1 MQEPQRYDQTAVSTR
16 HYHEP
21 VNPHDSNRGINALIT
36 LSILAF
42 FALVGVGAVAARQTL
57 VQAGILFFYGSIVL
71 IPLIMSVIVAY
82 LLWHKHYMD
91 GQKRKHAE
99 LDVRAKEYQ
108 VASEKQIAEAEAELR
123 LAEARRIDAE
133 AERLRI
139 LIPFDDQGNAAIR
152 DPRTWQVVQ
161 LQGNMREH
169 PGLHSLTTNYRYDYK
184 DASTKVTEEGQPQN
198 LLAGG
203 NLHIPTFAESLAS
216 GDIGPGQ
223 RDMLFCYELIEDEVT
238 RTVTGISPIRG
249 EIEAQHTQLVLAGS
263 QSGKTTYMSSN
274 MAQAAVLGT
283 LFYIVDP
290 HKSHPEKSI
299 AAKMAA
305 YAPWFI
311 LPPASSHD
319 EIRQFLRHATK
330 VRDARINPTGRPS
343 PYDGYHIMVVIDE
356 VPALMANQRSS
367 DKNIRQ
373 LYIDLAL
380 FMQSLGIQTAK
391 YGITGLFASQ
401 FATKEQ
407 LGEIDFRDAC
417 MSQLIMRLHPTQAQ
431 AMRVLGKEA
440 VREIPKFPKGHG
452 YLLLSDSS
460 ETRRVAAGNV
470 TPVDLATLARG
481 LPPSPLVKPVQK
493 VDRNQLESRSI
504 IPIRDG
510 VETTDFTSETSEKY
524 GRNQSRNQLEGTLQ
538 AKLEQVRQLIASGM
552 VNKGDLLAAVWGVR
566 PGSSDKYKQAEQEYK
581 QIMTCLAERG
591 A

>member
-1 MQEPQRYDQTAVSTR
+1 MENRSYEQATHLDR

-21 VNPHDSNRGINALIT
+21 VAPHEGNHASTVIGVFCLIAWLIMLIVGIVEARQQIAAALVVLVYISIPLFFLFGLAALIYP
-36 LSILAF
+36 
-42 FALVGVGAVAARQTL
+42 V
-57 VQAGILFFYGSIVL
+57 
-71 IPLIMSVIVAY
+71 
-82 LLWHKHYMD
+82 WHRWHMD
-91 GQKRKHAE
+91 KIKRAHAE
-99 LDVRAKEYQ
+99 IDLQAKQEQVRRENEAHEVRMYLAQ
-108 VASEKQIAEAEAELR
+108 SRLMPDAQGNRPFIFNPRTYEIVEVAS
-123 LAEARRIDAE
+123 
-133 AERLRI
+133 
-139 LIPFDDQGNAAIR
+139 GNY
-152 DPRTWQVVQ
+152 
-161 LQGNMREH
+161 LQPVPAH
-169 PGLHSLTTNYRYDYK
+169 LHYETNYSDT
-184 DASTKVTEEGQPQN
+184 STRPGPEQN
-198 LLAGG
+198 LIAAAAS
-203 NLHIPTFAESLAS
+203 LHIPTFAESLAS
-216 GDIGPGQ
+216 GDVGPGQ
-223 RDMLFCYELIEDEVT
+223 RDMLFCYEIVEDEVT
-238 RTVTGISPIRG
+238 RQAHIVPIRG
-249 EIEAQHTQLVLAGS
+249 AINEQHTQLIVAGS
-263 QSGKTTYMSSN
+263 QSGKTTYMASN

-283 LFYIVDP
+283 LFYIIDP

-311 LPPASSHD
+311 LPPASSHE
-319 EIRQFLRHATK
+319 EIRQLLKHATK
-330 VRDARINPTGRPS
+330 VRDARIAGKPTM
-343 PYDGYHIMVVIDE
+343 YDGYHIMVVVDE
-356 VPALMANQRSS
+356 VPALMANQHSS

-373 LYIDLAL
+373 LYLDLAL

-470 TPVDLATLARG
+470 TQADLTTLARV
-481 LPPSPLVKPVQK
+481 LPPSPLISPVQK

-524 GRNQSRNQLEGTLQ
+524 DRNQSRNQLEGSLQ

-552 VNKGDLLAAVWGVR
+552 VNKADLLVAVWGVR